1 MISRRSFVKGGA
13 ALLAGTAM
21 NMGRASLVAANG
33 TPALGFH
40 NAPADGYEN
49 EPMRR
54 VLGRAPEDLA
64 GVLYRN
70 GPAHFHRGG
79 QTLNHWFDG
88 DGLVRAFRIAVSD
101 ARLSAKFVKTIKRRR
116 DEEAGRFIMP
126 GFGTPAAPGAPV
138 TGPDDAN
145 AANTALLSVEDRL
158 WALWEAG
165 SPFNIDP
172 HDLSTKGPVVLR
184 DDLAQMPFS
193 AHPKVGPDGMIWN
206 FGLAYGH
213 PVAFLWGLSSSGAVV
228 RSGIINLPSASYMHD
243 WAVTRTKLIF
253 PLQPWVFTRQQP
265 PFVRSLTW
273 QPEKGL
279 QVLVIDKDDFDNRQV
294 YELPAGA
301 FFHTGNAFEEPD
313 GTIRFDVCLAERP
326 TLDAEDGSA
335 ILRVGTL
342 NRATPHM
349 TMAVLKPNGKA
360 ELERTSIAAEF
371 PRVDPRQEGTR
382 HSRVYSVSEGALTIN
397 SGYRFNAVMATDW
410 TAGTQDTFDFGL
422 SVLVEEPVFAP
433 HPDRADRGWLL
444 VPALHLDKKVTC
456 LHVFDASNVS
466 DGPVV
471 TWQAP
476 APLPLSFHGVWSGV

>member
-13 ALLAGTAM
+13 TLFAGAAM
-21 NMGRASLVAANG
+21 NVGKAGVFAADSFS
-33 TPALGFH
+33 PLGFH
-40 NAPADGYEN
+40 NGPANGYDN
-49 EPMRR
+49 EPMQR
-54 VLGRAPEDLA
+54 VFGRAPKDLT

-70 GPAHFHRGG
+70 GPAHFRRGD

-88 DGLVRAFRIAVSD
+88 DGLVRAFRIAGGN
-101 ARLSAKFVKTIKRRR
+101 ANLSAQFVKTIKRRR

-165 SPFNIDP
+165 SPFDIDP
-172 HDLSTKGPVVLR
+172 NDLSTNGPVVLR

-193 AHPKVGPDGMIWN
+193 AHPKVSPDGMIWN

-213 PVAFLWGLSSSGAVV
+213 PFAFLWGLSSRGAVV

-243 WAVTRTKLIF
+243 WAVTQTKLIF

-273 QPEKGL
+273 QPENGL
-279 QVLVIDKDDFDNRQV
+279 KVLVVDKDDFDNRQI

-326 TLDAEDGSA
+326 TLDAEEGSA
-335 ILRVGTL
+335 ILRGGTL

-349 TMAVLKPNGKA
+349 TMAVLKPNGTA
-360 ELERTSIAAEF
+360 EFEHTSISAEF
-371 PRVDPRQEGTR
+371 PRVDPRQEGLR
-382 HSRVYSVSEGALTIN
+382 HSRVYSVTEGALTTN
-397 SGYRFNAVMATDW
+397 MGYRFNTVMAMDW
-410 TAGTQDTFDFGL
+410 TTGTQDTFDFGL
-422 SVLVEEPVFAP
+422 NVLVEEPIFAP
-433 HPDRADRGWLL
+433 HPNKTDHGWLL
-444 VPALHLDKKVTC
+444 VPTLHLDKKATC
-456 LHVFDASNVS
+456 LHVFDASNLY

-471 TWQAP
+471 SWQAA
-476 APLPLSFHGVWSGV
+476 APLPLSFHGVWSAA